1 MSLHHAVLGLLST
14 SAMNADEVV
23 HHFERSIGQFW
34 TAERCE
40 VTRTLSRVLEAGLVS
55 TDLPSSEGPT
65 SGATYRLTPRG
76 RGVLRDWMTSEPEI
90 YPNRAAF
97 LLRLYFAAALDAG
110 QVSALLEARIASLSI
125 GLAMLQAMAGQAS
138 HGAETTLADALALAT
153 VDNGIAHA
161 QAEIDWALEW
171 RDRMTQWQA
180 DVDSRSDLP
189 PAAATG

>member
-1 MSLHHAVLGLLST
+1 
-14 SAMNADEVV
+14 MNADEVV

-34 TAERCE
+34 TAERRE

-55 TDLPSSEGPT
+55 TDQPSGEGLPA
-65 SGATYRLTPRG
+65 SGTYRLTLRG
-76 RGVLRDWMTSEPEI
+76 RGVLRDWMISEPEV

-110 QVSALLEARIASLSI
+110 QVSTLLEDRIASVRA

-138 HGAETTLADALALAT
+138 HGARPKLADALALAT

-171 RDRMTQWQA
+171 RDRMTHWQA
-180 DVDSRSDLP
+180 DVGSRP
-189 PAAATG
+189 NQPAAAATG